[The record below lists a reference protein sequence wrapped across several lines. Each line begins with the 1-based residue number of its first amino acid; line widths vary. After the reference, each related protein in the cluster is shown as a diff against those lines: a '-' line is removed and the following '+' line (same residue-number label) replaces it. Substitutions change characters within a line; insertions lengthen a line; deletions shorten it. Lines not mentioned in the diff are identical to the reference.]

1 MNEKLI
7 EMINNA
13 SGGTVEITRDT
24 NLTFDLGLKS
34 IDLLELVTEVED
46 TFGIEVSDE
55 AVESVRTVGDLND
68 YIESQL

>member
-55 AVESVRTVGDLND
+55 AVESVRTVGELND

>member
-24 NLTFDLGLKS
+24 TLTFDLGLKS

-55 AVESVRTVGDLND
+55 AVESVRTVGELND